1 MRGFLGQIELEI
13 LLKLGAL
20 GRFVRFCGAAIAGA
34 AYEPPRRRVIMPL
47 MMEIGLRSVGVVL
60 ATGAFVGMV
69 LAVQIYNQLHKIGSE
84 TTAGPI
90 INLSIV
96 SELGPVLA
104 AIILA
109 GRVGGAMAAEL
120 GTMKVTEQLDALRT
134 LGADP
139 VNYLVTPRFISCLLL
154 VPLLTIYSDAIG
166 VFGGYMMSVKF
177 YGIDEFFYWEQT
189 KLFLERWD
197 IFVGIAKSFFFGGA
211 IGLICCYK
219 GFQAEQGA
227 EGVGRATTNAFVA
240 SFITI
245 LVGNFFMSLFFN
257 TVYTMLYRRG

>member
-1 MRGFLGQIELEI
+1 LNAVFTHASDRI
-13 LLKLGAL
+13 LPLVAAL
-20 GRFVRFCGAAIAGA
+20 GRFITFCGLTISGVFT
-34 AYEPPRRRVIMPL
+34 EPPKRRVIIPL
-47 MMEIGLRSVGVVL
+47 MIEIGLRSVAVVL

-69 LAVQIYNQLHKIGSE
+69 LAVQIYYQLHKMGAEASS
-84 TTAGPI
+84 GPI

-96 SELGPVLA
+96 AELGPVLA

-139 VNYLVTPRFISCLLL
+139 VNYLVTPRFIACLFL
-154 VPLLTIYSDAIG
+154 VPVLTLYSDAIG
-166 VFGGYMMSVKF
+166 VLGGYLMSVKY
-177 YGIDEFFYWEQT
+177 YGISDFFYWHQT
-189 KLFLERWD
+189 RQFLEKWD
-197 IFVGIAKSFFFGGA
+197 IFVGVAKSFFFGGA

-219 GFQAEQGA
+219 GFQAKEGA
-227 EGVGRATTNAFVA
+227 EGVGRATTNAFVT
-240 SFITI
+240 SFIAI

-257 TVYTMLYRRG
+257 SLYNMLFK

>member
-1 MRGFLGQIELEI
+1 MV
-13 LLKLGAL
+13 GAA
-20 GRFVRFCGAAIAGA
+20 GRFTIFTGQTFSGVTT
-34 AYEPPRRRVIMPL
+34 EPPQARVIVPL
-47 MMEIGLRSVGVVL
+47 MTEIGLRSVGVVL

-69 LAVQIYNQLHKIGSE
+69 LAVQIYNQLHKMGAEAS
-84 TTAGPI
+84 AGPI

-96 SELGPVLA
+96 AELGPVLA

-120 GTMKVTEQLDALRT
+120 GTMKVTEQIDALRT

-139 VNYLVTPRFISCLLL
+139 VVYLVTPRFIACFLL
-154 VPLLTIYSDAIG
+154 VPILTLYSDAIG
-166 VFGGYMMSVKF
+166 VLGGYVMSVKF
-177 YGIDEFFYWEQT
+177 YGISDHFYWEQT
-189 KLFLERWD
+189 RQFLEMWD
-197 IFVGIAKSFFFGGA
+197 VFVGIAKSFFFGGA

-240 SFITI
+240 AFITI

-257 TVYTMLYRRG
+257 TLYNVIYA

>member
-1 MRGFLGQIELEI
+1 MNFVVRRVADEVMLGLA
-13 LLKLGAL
+13 AL
-20 GRFVRFCGAAIAGA
+20 GRFTRFTTATVAGVA
-34 AYEPPRRRVIMPL
+34 LEPPKRRVIMPL
-47 MMEIGLRSVGVVL
+47 MVEIGLRSVGVVL

-69 LAVQIYNQLHKIGSE
+69 LAVQIYYQLHKIGSE

-120 GTMKVTEQLDALRT
+120 GTMKVTEQIDALRT

-139 VNYLVTPRFISCLLL
+139 VNYLVTPRFFACLLL
-154 VPLLTIYSDAIG
+154 VPILTVYSDGIG
-166 VFGGYMMSVKF
+166 VLGGYVMSVKF
-177 YGIDEFFYWEQT
+177 YGIPDFFYWEQT
-189 KLFLERWD
+189 RKFLEKWD
-197 IFVGIAKSFFFGGA
+197 VFVGIAKSFFFGGS

-219 GFQAEQGA
+219 GFQAGGGA
-227 EGVGRATTNAFVA
+227 EGVGRATTRAFVA

-245 LVGNFFMSLFFN
+245 LVSNFFMSLFFN
-257 TVYTMLYRRG
+257 SFYNVIFG